1 MTKDKNEFIIVSKS
15 GVKKSVYD
23 FLVKAFDLYI
33 SVNCAT
39 TNALAK
45 LFKQDWLKSTS
56 LALLIN
62 IVILSFIEKLFDGF
76 IGKIALI
83 LLVLNV
89 VSLLINCALAAN
101 QK

>member
-33 SVNCAT
+33 AVNCTT

-89 VSLLINCALAAN
+89 VSLLVNFSLAAN
-101 QK
+101 KK

>member
-23 FLVKAFDLYI
+23 FLVKAFDLYVA
-33 SVNCAT
+33 VNCIT

-101 QK
+101 KK